1 MATIKDVAKL
11 AGVSVSTVSRV
22 LNASGY
28 VEKNTEAKVM
38 AAIKQLNYQPSQI
51 ARGLVSKKTKTFGL
65 ILPDITNPFFP
76 ELARGAEDE
85 AGKQGYNIMLCNSD
99 WDVAKEKMYL
109 NLLSEKRV
117 DGIIL
122 VGSRMHEQYLA
133 PWINDAAPVV
143 LLDRTSQLDIHSI
156 CTNNKLGGFLATKHL
171 LEQNYRRIAHITG
184 PATSPSAQ
192 QRLLGYQKALEEY
205 GLSLDMT
212 LVCEGDFR
220 ISGGATGMRRLL
232 SLKNVPD
239 AVFCGNDL
247 MAVGALEVL
256 QEAGLKVPEDI
267 ALVGYDGIDLSKY
280 VHPKLTTVIQPTYEM
295 GVMAV
300 QLIIESLT
308 GQNTVYRHLELDPI
322 LKVRDSSIRRKTI
335 DNS

>member
-22 LNASGY
+22 LNTSGY
-28 VEKNTEAKVM
+28 VEKNTEEKVIE
-38 AAIKQLNYQPSQI
+38 AIKQLNYKPSQI

-65 ILPDITNPFFP
+65 VLPDITNPFFP

-99 WDVAKEKMYL
+99 WDVGKERMYL

-122 VGSRMHEQYLA
+122 VGSRIHDQYLTS
-133 PWINDAAPVV
+133 WVDVEAPVV
-143 LLDRTSQLDIHSI
+143 LLDRNSELDIHSI
-156 CTNNKLGGFLATKHL
+156 CTNNTLGSYLATKHL
-171 LEQNYRRIAHITG
+171 LDQGYRRIAHIAG
-184 PATSPSAQ
+184 ATSSPSAQ
-192 QRLLGYQKALEEY
+192 QRLAGYQKALEEY
-205 GLSLDMT
+205 GFSIDMT
-212 LVCEGDFR
+212 LVTEGDYR
-220 ISGGATGMRRLL
+220 MSGGSTGMRRLL

-256 QEAGLKVPEDI
+256 QEAGLKVPTDI
-267 ALVGYDGIDLSKY
+267 GLVGYDGIALSKY
-280 VHPKLTTVIQPTYEM
+280 VYPKLTTVLQPTYEM

-300 QLIIESLT
+300 QLIIESLSD
-308 GQNTVYRHLELDPI
+308 NEVLFRHLELDPI
-322 LKVRDSSIRRKTI
+322 LKIRDSSLRRK
-335 DNS
+335 NFGNA